1 MSTRTIG
8 FPDPETNPDHGA
20 WTWDGEKWA
29 AVGGGNGGGGES
41 YDDTQIKAD
50 LATETQARAD
60 GDTGLQDQIDDLSD
74 GGGDLPEMTNE
85 MTPNTLVLRDGNAS
99 TKLTQLTVKNIT
111 LSLPTISNNTADTW
125 FLSGGETSTHGV
137 RKNDAEGMRASLNVY
152 SKEESDALGG
162 GGGAVDSVNGQT
174 GEVILNA
181 ADVGA
186 LPSNYSAPVASVNG
200 KTDEVIL
207 NAADVGALPSNYTP
221 PAAPVDS
228 VNGQTGEV
236 ILNAEDVGALP
247 SNYSAPVASVN
258 GKTDEVILNAADV
271 GALPS
276 NYSAPVTSVNGKTNE
291 VILNAADVG
300 ALPSNYTPPAAPVT
314 SVNGKTNAVT
324 LSAADVGAQ
333 VAGSYAA
340 SNHNHSGVYADASHS
355 HNYAASNH
363 NHSGVYATASHT
375 HSGYASSSHTHSGY
389 LSSSGLTNQSGTLY
403 GTDFVA
409 SSDERLKD
417 NITVVPVGLIDGI
430 KGREWDWKESGQKG
444 SGVIAQELEQVF
456 PHLVHTDDEGM
467 KSVAYNGLVAY
478 LIEELKDCRERI
490 SLLEAKK

>member
-74 GGGDLPEMTNE
+74 GGGDLPEMTNDW
-85 MTPNTLVLRDGNAS
+85 TPNTLALRDNNGNA
-99 TKLTQLTVKNIT
+99 KFTQITVKNIT
-111 LSLPTISNNTADTW
+111 FSNNIANNMADTW

-181 ADVGA
+181 A
-186 LPSNYSAPVASVNG
+186 
-200 KTDEVIL
+200 
-207 NAADVGALPSNYTP
+207 
-221 PAAPVDS
+221 
-228 VNGQTGEV
+228 
-236 ILNAEDVGALP
+236 DVGALP